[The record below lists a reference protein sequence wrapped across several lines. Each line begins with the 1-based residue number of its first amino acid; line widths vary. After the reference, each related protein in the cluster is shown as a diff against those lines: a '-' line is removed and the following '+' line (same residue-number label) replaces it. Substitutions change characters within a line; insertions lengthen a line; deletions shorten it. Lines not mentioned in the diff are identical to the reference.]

1 MVRDL
6 LEGFAARDWSG
17 SLDFGTL
24 EPVPASY
31 VSRDLQQRHGDLV
44 WRLRFSDERWLYLLL
59 LLEFQSTVDRAMAV
73 RMLAYTALLYQRLAA
88 DGALRD
94 PGALPPVL
102 PVVIYNG
109 RGSWTASTDVNEL
122 VAGGGGELSP
132 YQPSQRYFLLDESRL
147 ADDELPAGNL
157 VLH

>member
-6 LEGFAARDWSG
+6 LEGFAARGWSG
-17 SLDFGTL
+17 SLDLGTL

-88 DGALRD
+88 DGAPRD
-94 PGALPPVL
+94 PGALPPV
-102 PVVIYNG
+102 
-109 RGSWTASTDVNEL
+109 T
-122 VAGGGGELSP
+122 
-132 YQPSQRYFLLDESRL
+132 L
-147 ADDELPAGNL
+147 ARRPRP
-157 VLH
+157 